1 MAKSRRSYKGAAVA
15 NTIGTLLTSTGTTI
29 TLGSAMSGWPTGSE
43 PFFCVIEPGTAREEK
58 VCVKYASSNSLTV
71 VDPAVTSTWSSS
83 VNGRG
88 VDDTQAFE
96 HAVNSVIY
104 PVLTAREMNDAN
116 ELTSAYTTNGDL
128 VVHGSTSFK
137 KIAAGTNN
145 YVLMADSSVSDGGVK
160 WGQVVA
166 DSIATGAVTSAK
178 ILDGTIALGDLATVL
193 QNALPPVGTIAPY
206 AGTSAP
212 TGWLLCNG
220 GAINASYTGLIAL
233 VGANTPNLKGK
244 FLVGLDST
252 VSNFD
257 ALGNAIDSIG
267 DTGGVATVTL
277 TSAQSGVP
285 AHSHPNTATAS
296 STSTSTTSI
305 SDPTHRHSFSG
316 TTGST
321 TQAATQGFAGTGAA
335 AGFMTNTNIDAVS
348 STANL
353 SSHDHSFSGN
363 TSYEGTGITAST
375 STSTTTTVTMSNQNN
390 TAANAASAH
399 TNIPPYYTVNYI
411 IKHDY
416 L

>member
-29 TLGSAMSGWPTGSE
+29 TLGSSMSGWPTSSE

-71 VDPAVTSTWSSS
+71 VDPAVTSSWPSS

-88 VDDTQAFE
+88 VDDTQGFE

-116 ELTSAYTTNGDL
+116 ELTSAYAANGDL

-145 YVLMADSSVSDGGVK
+145 YVLMADSSVSDGGMK

-178 ILDGTIALGDLATVL
+178 ILDGTIVLGDLATVI
-193 QNALPPVGTIAPY
+193 QQALVPVGTITAY
-206 AGTSAP
+206 GGASAP

-220 GAINASYTGLIAL
+220 DTFNATTYSSL
-233 VGANTPNLKGK
+233 NTVLGGNTLPDLRARVPMGK
-244 FLVGLDST
+244 
-252 VSNFD
+252 
-257 ALGNAIDSIG
+257 AA
-267 DTGGVATVTL
+267 
-277 TSAQSGVP
+277 SG
-285 AHSHPNTATAS
+285 
-296 STSTSTTSI
+296 
-305 SDPTHRHSFSG
+305 
-316 TTGST
+316 TGST
-321 TQAATQGFAGTGAA
+321 LLGTGGNRKVASNHLPVHVHTITHDHASQTISGGSHDHSLTGGITNNTQAATQGLYNVNGSP
-335 AGFMTNTNIDAVS
+335 GFLTDLATDANS
-348 STANL
+348 STANMSSHGHSHTL
-353 SSHDHSFSGN
+353 AVATNASHDHTVNINEFTGNSGD
-363 TSYEGTGITAST
+363 GGF
-375 STSTTTTVTMSNQNN
+375 
-390 TAANAASAH
+390 ANDDYFQPFVA
-399 TNIPPYYTVNYI
+399 VNYI

-416 L
+416 V